1 MKRLISLFL
10 SVLLICTI
18 SLPVLAVD
26 ESNRSEITQFS
37 YIVFDKNKNIVSSGI
52 TPNFNSRY
60 SWNGITLENGEYVC
74 FQKTDGTNFV
84 CFKNTSVTFSVT
96 KDRRGD
102 LLCKFYETTSSSAT
116 TGYPLHTV
124 TFPGLTG
131 TSYFSTGTPFYGTD
145 TGFYVME
152 AKNLSSDPI
161 TITSAT
167 ITF

>member
-1 MKRLISLFL
+1 MKRIISLFL

-37 YIVFDKNKNIVSSGI
+37 YVVFDKNKNVVSSGI

-60 SWNGITLENGEYVC
+60 SWDGITLENGEYVY

-84 CFKNTSVTFSVT
+84 CFKNTRVTFSIT
-96 KDRRGD
+96 KDRRDD
-102 LLCKFYETTSSSAT
+102 LLCQFLETTGSSNL
-116 TGYPLHTV
+116 TGYYLHTV

-131 TSYFSTGTPFYGTD
+131 ATYFSTGTPFYGAD
-145 TGFYVME
+145 TGFYVMK
-152 AKNLSSDPI
+152 ATNLSSDPI